1 MPAGFPT
8 RKYEPL
14 IIGSRAHDVGEVG
27 GGGRLDSRTKIASW
41 YGGDVWFTSD
51 SVPGVGFSLI
61 SRYGWRIPT
70 PLWQEWT

>member
-27 GGGRLDSRTKIASW
+27 GGADWT
-41 YGGDVWFTSD
+41 
-51 SVPGVGFSLI
+51 PGPRSLAGMGVTCG
-61 SRYGWRIPT
+61 SHPT
-70 PLWQEWT
+70 AFPV